1 MVPMSRVELL
11 RAYAH
16 HPLKMACLPIS
27 PHRLLTWFSYG
38 SSGKSAGGVSFTVS
52 VTTVLV
58 ILSTPSDLPEK

>member
-27 PHRLLTWFSYG
+27 PRRLYFGTYY
-38 SSGKSAGGVSFTVS
+38 GKSGRSAGVAGASFTVS
-52 VTTVLV
+52 VV
-58 ILSTPSDLPEK
+58 ID